1 MEKRAASAEGLADC
15 PRWSRHVVVYGTAE
29 AIDTDPER
37 AELSAD
43 VLAVVRGVERPEPS
57 TIVGWLDENHQVV
70 LRITPEKALMH
81 E

>member
-1 MEKRAASAEGLADC
+1 MGGEELELGVRVCHLGAGHDI
-15 PRWSRHVVVYGTAE
+15 RWATE

-43 VLAVVRGVERPEPS
+43 VLAAVRGVERPDPP
-57 TIVGWLDENHQVV
+57 TIAGWLDENQQVV